1 LNGTPAESDLKDSYS
16 LGIRSEGDVKSWL
29 NQAILRISN
38 ALPAQNAIVVVQGD
52 TMSAYATALAASDL
66 GLPIAHVE
74 AGLRSHCLTDPDPE
88 ERFRVEISKLARLHF
103 CPTTK
108 SAENLAAEGIT
119 EGVFVTGNT
128 VVSALAR
135 YASLE
140 PLKSP
145 ENQVLVTMHRREFLN
160 CGTIHVRST
169 FKSLETWAL
178 AHPDTRIVVPMHPA
192 LRLALKPI
200 VKHVPPNVLYVQ
212 PLGYAKMIA
221 QLRRSRGVLSDSGGL
236 SEEAATLGVPCAVM
250 RNVTDR
256 PEAIEAGVAKLFPPN
271 PDGIVQALTWLCE
284 ANHKREPAF
293 CFGGPES
300 ARTVAQLLSNH
311 LS

>member
-16 LGIRSEGDVKSWL
+16 LGIRSDGNVKGWIDDAL
-29 NQAILRISN
+29 LLISN
-38 ALPAQNAIVVVQGD
+38 ALPAENAIVVVQGD
-52 TMSAYATALAASDL
+52 TMSAYATALAAADL
-66 GLPIAHVE
+66 GLTLAHVE

-88 ERFRVEISKLARLHF
+88 ERFRREISGMADLHF
-103 CPTTK
+103 CPTHQ
-108 SAENLAAEGIT
+108 SAANLVN
-119 EGVFVTGNT
+119 EGVSGEIFVTGNT
-128 VVSALAR
+128 VVSALER

-140 PLKSP
+140 PVKSP
-145 ENQVLVTMHRREFLN
+145 ENQLLVTMHRREFLN
-160 CGTIHVRST
+160 GGTGHVRNV
-169 FKSLETWAL
+169 FKTLERWAIE
-178 AHPDTRIVVPMHPA
+178 HSETRIVVPMHPA
-192 LRLALKPI
+192 LRLSLKPI
-200 VKHVPPNVLYVQ
+200 IKHVPSNVLYVQ

-256 PEAIEAGVAKLFPPN
+256 PEAIEAGVARLFPPT
-271 PDGIVQALTWLCE
+271 PEGVTQALDWLCE
-284 ANHKREPAF
+284 ADHPRMPVY

-300 ARTVAQLLSNH
+300 AETVANLLKTH